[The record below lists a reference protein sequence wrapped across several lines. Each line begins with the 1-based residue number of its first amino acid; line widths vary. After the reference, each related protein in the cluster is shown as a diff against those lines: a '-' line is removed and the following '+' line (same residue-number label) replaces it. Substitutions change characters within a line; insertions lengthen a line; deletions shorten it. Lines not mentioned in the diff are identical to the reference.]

1 MSENQVAV
9 MSHGSEI
16 PCLLIPLT
24 DQTLLVPT
32 VTVAEMAPVQ
42 PIAKVEGAPQWLY
55 GMYRWRELEIPL
67 IAYEVLNGGEP
78 MPLNTS
84 GRVAVFN
91 NTGVSDSLHFIAIAA
106 QGIPRMARVGEGDI
120 NENIEQARGAVDL
133 MAVKVGMEEFVIPDV
148 AALET
153 AYLNLGLS

>member
-9 MSHGSEI
+9 TSPGVEI
-16 PCLLIPLT
+16 SCLLIPLIN
-24 DQTLLVPT
+24 QTLLVPT

-42 PIAKVEGAPQWLY
+42 PIAKVEGAPAWLY

-78 MPLNTS
+78 SPLNTT
-84 GRVAVFN
+84 GRIAVLN

-106 QGIPRMARVGEGDI
+106 QGIPRMARVAESDI
-120 NENIEQARGAVDL
+120 DENPEQPRGPLDM
-133 MAVKVGMEEFVIPDV
+133 MAVKVGMEEFTIPNV

-153 AYLNLGLS
+153 AYIELGL